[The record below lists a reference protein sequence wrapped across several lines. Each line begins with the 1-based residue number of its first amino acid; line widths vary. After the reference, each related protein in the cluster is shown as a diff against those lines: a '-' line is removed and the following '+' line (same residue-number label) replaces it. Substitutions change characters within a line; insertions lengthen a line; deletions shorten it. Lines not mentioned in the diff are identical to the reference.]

1 MRVQVRGNF
10 PPQEWHDSV
19 IDCIR
24 LGTFS
29 ATLRSTT
36 YGTSTTDYFDDID
49 WLYNMHV
56 FELYYDASKRRIIGN
71 DSRDHVRPIRIESYG
86 QMMVLLYSGEIGAIR
101 ERYSRFNDL
110 FLWLTGVRVP

>member
-10 PPQEWHDSV
+10 PTQEWHDSV

-24 LGTFS
+24 LGSFS
-29 ATLRSTT
+29 ATLTWTT
-36 YGTSTTDYFDDID
+36 YGTSTIDYFNHID
-49 WLYNMHV
+49 WSYHKHV
-56 FELYYDASKRRIIGN
+56 FKMDYDATRRRIIGH

-101 ERYSRFNDL
+101 ERYNLFNDL